1 MTRRDFTN
9 MVDAR
14 SPVSSGDIERSASA
28 LVAIERKGA
37 PIEFKFVSDGDPGL
51 FEGYGGVFRN
61 IDSYGDL
68 ILPGAFAASLAD
80 HKAKG
85 TMPGMYAEHSIYTP
99 GGDLLPIGRWLD
111 MSEDGKGLRVKGKI
125 SALDT
130 DHGKRIRALMLDG
143 ALGGMSI
150 AYSVPKGGAVF
161 GDGKKADEPRRTLR
175 AVNLA
180 SVDIVRDPANE
191 GARIDQVKTLL
202 TLVDHATASKAVAA
216 AIALHSAT
224 TVGNDSPTAEER
236 AQLLAHLQEAHR
248 ALTGQ
253 SMPAGVKALPL
264 TLREF
269 EALIREMTGASNT
282 LARAIAA
289 HGWKALRPREEG
301 QDQAAATA
309 ALTELADSLR
319 GFVLPNFEDRNHVR
333 GTG

>member
-1 MTRRDFTN
+1 
-9 MVDAR
+9 
-14 SPVSSGDIERSASA
+14 
-28 LVAIERKGA
+28 
-37 PIEFKFVSDGDPGL
+37 
-51 FEGYGGVFRN
+51 
-61 IDSYGDL
+61 
-68 ILPGAFAASLAD
+68 
-80 HKAKG
+80 
-85 TMPGMYAEHSIYTP
+85 
-99 GGDLLPIGRWLD
+99 

-143 ALGGMSI
+143 ALGGLSI
-150 AYSVPKGGAVF
+150 AYSVPKGGTVY

-175 AVNLA
+175 TVNLA
-180 SVDIVRDPANE
+180 SVDIVRDPAND

-253 SMPAGVKALPL
+253 SMPAGMKALPL

-289 HGWKALRPREEG
+289 RVEGTATSGRGTRRPLRRLSP
-301 QDQAAATA
+301 
-309 ALTELADSLR
+309 SLR
-319 GFVLPNFEDRNHVR
+319 IQSAASSRCPEPRVPVTRKRMSEKPKGKTRR
-333 GTG
+333 GPGRPPTTGIGKLIGVH